1 MKSPV
6 SVNVNNV
13 SWVEPRS
20 KEQILSPISFKL
32 SPGKIMGIVGPNG
45 SGKSTLLRLLYR
57 FQKPTTGVIQI
68 NGTDI
73 WLTTPKKVART
84 IAAVLQEQTSD
95 FSLTV
100 REIISLGRT
109 PHKSMFGSLNDKCDE
124 EIIESA
130 IDRLCLIK
138 FKDRQ
143 LSTLSGGE
151 KQRVMVAR
159 ALAQEPSLLIL
170 DEPTNHLDIRQ
181 QLEVID
187 LIKDLPITIVS
198 SLHDLN
204 MAASVCD
211 DVLLLKEGKSVAFGH
226 PDNVFCKS
234 TISEAFEVKT
244 EQESLVPSNSK
255 HITFH
260 LA

>member
-20 KEQILSPISFKL
+20 KQQILSPISFKL

-45 SGKSTLLRLLYR
+45 AGKSTLLRLLYR

-73 WLTTPKKVART
+73 WLTTPKKVAQT

-100 REIISLGRT
+100 REIVSLGRT

-130 IDRLCLIK
+130 KSNNL
-138 FKDRQ
+138 
-143 LSTLSGGE
+143 TLVP
-151 KQRVMVAR
+151 KR
-159 ALAQEPSLLIL
+159 ANTEPISRPIA
-170 DEPTNHLDIRQ
+170 PP
-181 QLEVID
+181 
-187 LIKDLPITIVS
+187 PITIKFFGQSFNDNDKQNETMQQNLQSHTSPYDLLHGNS
-198 SLHDLN
+198 S
-204 MAASVCD
+204 
-211 DVLLLKEGKSVAFGH
+211 
-226 PDNVFCKS
+226 
-234 TISEAFEVKT
+234 IS
-244 EQESLVPSNSK
+244 
-255 HITFH
+255 
-260 LA
+260 

>member
-1 MKSPV
+1 
-6 SVNVNNV
+6 
-13 SWVEPRS
+13 
-20 KEQILSPISFKL
+20 
-32 SPGKIMGIVGPNG
+32 
-45 SGKSTLLRLLYR
+45 
-57 FQKPTTGVIQI
+57 
-68 NGTDI
+68 
-73 WLTTPKKVART
+73 
-84 IAAVLQEQTSD
+84 
-95 FSLTV
+95 
-100 REIISLGRT
+100 
-109 PHKSMFGSLNDKCDE
+109 MFVSLNDKCDE

-130 IDRLCLIK
+130 IDLLCLIK

-204 MAASVCD
+204 MAASLCD

-226 PDNVFCKS
+226 PDNVFCKA